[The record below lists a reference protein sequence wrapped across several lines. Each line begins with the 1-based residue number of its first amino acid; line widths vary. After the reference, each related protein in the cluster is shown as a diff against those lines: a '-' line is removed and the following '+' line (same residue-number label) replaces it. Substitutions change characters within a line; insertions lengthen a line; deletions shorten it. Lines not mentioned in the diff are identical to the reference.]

1 MTVFIVKVVDIVSFA
16 DDNTLYMW
24 ANNNTNLIEDLEDS
38 AHFIFN
44 WFANNKMQGNA
55 SKCHV
60 LLSTN
65 EKVITWADIV
75 EIESSHSEKL
85 LGIAIDSQLSFE
97 KILNN
102 ICAQRKG

>member
-16 DDNTLYMW
+16 DDNTLYKW

-65 EKVITWADIV
+65 EKVIT
-75 EIESSHSEKL
+75 
-85 LGIAIDSQLSFE
+85 
-97 KILNN
+97 
-102 ICAQRKG
+102 

>member
-1 MTVFIVKVVDIVSFA
+1 MKVVDIVSFA

-24 ANNNTNLIEDLEDS
+24 ANNNTNLVEDLEDS

-55 SKCHV
+55 SECHV

-75 EIESSHSEKL
+75 EIESSRSEKL

-97 KILNN
+97 TILNN